1 MRKNLFLLAIIMM
14 LGTLPLAAQSL
25 QPFYNIG
32 TYNTTAS
39 AMEQKVSKLLTDY
52 KYEVLGTYHPGN
64 DQHLTVIAF
73 TNEKLKNLSL
83 QFKDRGALGAVL
95 KAALI
100 ESNGQTTLSIQ
111 NPEYMFLAYWGQQL
125 NGQEAQLTA
134 VSQDVVKLFS
144 SIGMPEAFGGAVA
157 RETLPKYHYKI
168 FMPYFDDPDELA
180 TFSSFEA
187 GVKTITAN
195 LEAGKGQTQKV
206 YALVFPD
213 KKIAIFGVGL
223 MNSEDGS
230 AHFLPIIGE
239 SHVAAL
245 PYQIILQGKEA
256 TALPGKYRLAIF
268 WPELTM
274 GTFMKIMS
282 TPGDIKKTLE
292 GLTQP

>member
-1 MRKNLFLLAIIMM
+1 MKRKLFLLTVLI
-14 LGTLPLAAQSL
+14 LTGTLSVSAQSL
-25 QPFYNIG
+25 QPFFNIG
-32 TYNTTAS
+32 TYNKPAS
-39 AMEQKVSKLLTDY
+39 AMEQKVSKLLTDN

-64 DQHLTVIAF
+64 NKHLTVIAF
-73 TNEKLKNLSL
+73 TSEKLKNLSL

-95 KAALI
+95 KAAFI
-100 ESNGQTTLSIQ
+100 ESNGRTMLSIQ
-111 NPEYMFLAYWGQQL
+111 NPEYMFLAYWGKQI
-125 NGQEAQLTA
+125 NGQEAQLAA

-144 SIGMPEAFGGAVA
+144 SMGTPEPFGGAVD

-168 FMPYFDDPDELA
+168 FMPYFDDPDDLA

-195 LEAGKGQTQKV
+195 LEAGKSQTQKV

-213 KKIAIFGVGL
+213 KKIAVFGVGL
-223 MNSEDGS
+223 MSSEDGS

-245 PYQIILQGKEA
+245 PYQIILQDKEA
-256 TALPGKYRLAIF
+256 TALPGKYRLALF
-268 WPELTM
+268 WPELSM

-282 TPGDIKKTLE
+282 TPGDIEKTLKS
-292 GLTQP
+292 LTQ